1 MIQNEVMEFINIT
14 HAIPKKLKGYNGN
27 LFIKDGIILIIKVS
41 RTDKKFYGANG
52 NILDTLIYALEEN
65 SIHFG
70 IVLLN
75 NEQGGWFYPDN
86 IIFNKIQRGIWRKAN
101 DGDYKINFPFTDSFY
116 FNSYDDFEGI
126 FKMLI

>member
-14 HAIPKKLKGYNGN
+14 HAIPKKLKGYNGS

-101 DGDYKINFPFTDSFY
+101 DGDYKINFPFMDSFS